1 MFKQYR
7 KLFVI
12 LVIALFLTAC
22 GGGGTSL
29 LVALSEDAAM
39 NTDSP
44 EDTSDEDTDKPDSS
58 DTSETQDSDGD
69 GVGDNSDAFPND
81 ATETL
86 DSDSDGIGDNS
97 DAFPNDA
104 SESLDSDADGTG
116 DNADAFPNDASE
128 TLDTDGDGVGDNNDA
143 FPENPSEAVDIDS
156 DGIGD
161 NSDAFPND
169 ASETLDSD
177 KDGVGDNSDAFPNDP
192 LETQDTDNDGTGDN
206 TDAFPNDASETL
218 DTDGDGVGDNS
229 DAFPDDATET
239 QDTDND
245 GVGDNSDVFPD
256 DPSEALDSDGDG
268 IGDNSDAFP
277 NDASETLDSDG
288 DGVGDNSDAF
298 PHDPLETVDTDNDG
312 VGDNS
317 DAFPDDATETQ
328 DTDND
333 GVGDNSDVFL
343 DDPSEALDSDGD
355 GTADVS
361 DAFPNDP
368 AENKDHDRDGVG
380 NNSDEFPYDAS
391 EQSDSDGDGIGDNS
405 DEFENRVIRG
415 NLFDGLDVSLRAHQ
429 SGFPVGGVPAERVI
443 NYLKAHASGGP
454 WLVHG
459 GIIGPDATYYGD
471 PGLVR
476 FATPP
481 TVSLAQGAD
490 DRDRAIFH
498 HAVSLMNRALPYDQ
512 HLIIDPTEKI
522 YNIEDPF
529 EAIPDGEIAVAF
541 ISGPLPGDQ
550 YGAAG
555 QARSDV
561 WYVYDA
567 ELDRSKKL
575 RRAAAVELEDVL
587 IYSDQSEVTDLVHE
601 LLHAVGFGGHISY
614 DDFPDSQMNDTF
626 RGDLDG
632 SLPAIDAAALQA
644 LYTRLG
650 EQLEEN
656 DLSPHSLGDW
666 SRETIHLDGRIAT
679 KHSSGS
685 VGRIKFGVSH
695 NNGISMPW
703 TRGIDPGRA
712 LADNLNQGTA
722 SWTGGLL
729 GYTPELQPVGGK
741 AEISVDFD
749 TMNGS
754 ANFTELQVWPV
765 GTLPGRLGTG
775 LIWNTGELEYDI
787 TVGGYLF
794 YSTGGDDGTVNG
806 QFYGEYH
813 EGVAGSLERQDLTA
827 AFGAVGSH

>member
-1 MFKQYR
+1 MAKQYR

-29 LVALSEDAAM
+29 LVAPSEDAAM

-44 EDTSDEDTDKPDSS
+44 KDTSDEDTDKPDSS
-58 DTSETQDSDGD
+58 DTSETQDTDGDGVGDNSDVFPNDPLETLDSDSD

-81 ATETL
+81 ATETV
-86 DSDSDGIGDNS
+86 DTDNDGVGDNS
-97 DAFPNDA
+97 DAFPDDA
-104 SESLDSDADGTG
+104 SESLDSDGDGTG

-143 FPENPSEAVDIDS
+143 FPENPSEAVDSDS
-156 DGIGD
+156 
-161 NSDAFPND
+161 
-169 ASETLDSD
+169 
-177 KDGVGDNSDAFPNDP
+177 
-192 LETQDTDNDGTGDN
+192 
-206 TDAFPNDASETL
+206 
-218 DTDGDGVGDNS
+218 
-229 DAFPDDATET
+229 
-239 QDTDND
+239 
-245 GVGDNSDVFPD
+245 
-256 DPSEALDSDGDG
+256 DG

-288 DGVGDNSDAF
+288 DGVGDNSDF
-298 PHDPLETVDTDNDG
+298 SPNEGEQTK
-312 VGDNS
+312 
-317 DAFPDDATETQ
+317 
-328 DTDND
+328 
-333 GVGDNSDVFL
+333 
-343 DDPSEALDSDGD
+343 DSDGD
-355 GTADVS
+355 GWDDLY

-368 AENKDHDRDGVG
+368 AENKDNDRDGVG

-405 DEFENRVIRG
+405 DEFENHVIRG
-415 NLFDGLDVSLRAHQ
+415 KLFDGLDVSLRAHQ

-459 GIIGPDATYYGD
+459 WILGTDATYYGHS
-471 PGLVR
+471 GLVR
-476 FATPP
+476 FAAPP

-490 DRDRAIFH
+490 NRERAIFH
-498 HAVSLMNRALPYDQ
+498 YGVSLMNRALPYDQ
-512 HLIIDPTEKI
+512 HLIIDPTEKF

-529 EAIPDGEIAVAF
+529 EAIPDGEIVVVF
-541 ISGPLPGDQ
+541 IPGPLPGDQ

-555 QARSDV
+555 QARSDIE
-561 WYVYDA
+561 YVYDV
-567 ELDRSKKL
+567 ELDRSKKNR
-575 RRAAAVELEDVL
+575 RRAAAVELASVS
-587 IYSDQSEVTDLVHE
+587 YRNRQDQQLVTVLVHE

-679 KHSSGS
+679 IHSSGS

-729 GYTPELQPVGGK
+729 GYTPELQPVDGK

-754 ANFTELQVWPV
+754 ANFTELQMWPV

-806 QFYGEYH
+806 QFYGEFH

-827 AFGAVGSH
+827 AFGAVGTH